1 MEYQKFKISEV
12 RDNELSYIYKWLKRN
27 KLIHE
32 ASKELGLRT
41 LSNAVITFEHC
52 IESFNKSGCQKIWD
66 WGKEHGAE
74 YQWLSK
80 NNKLLEFKKATAIT
94 FTSWTY
100 EDCVKSVI
108 DNNYTLTQF
117 RKLENSKYR
126 FILRNGLIKKFSEEL
141 NLSNRRITYSEC
153 VNIIKSNNY
162 SWKDFYTNEASKYAY
177 LTKNG
182 FVEKIRKECNI

>member
-1 MEYQKFKISEV
+1 MNNQKFKITDV

-41 LSNAVITFEHC
+41 LNNSIITLEQC
-52 IESFNKSGCQKIWD
+52 VESFNKSGCIKIWEWAKNHD
-66 WGKEHGAE
+66 RE
-74 YQWLSK
+74 YQWLAK
-80 NNKLLEFKKATAIT
+80 NNMLPEFKKATSIT

-117 RKLENSKYR
+117 RKIENSKYR
-126 FILRNGLIKKFSEEL
+126 FLLRNRLIKKFSQEL
-141 NLSNRRITYSEC
+141 NLSNRRATYDEC
-153 VNIIKSNNY
+153 VNIIQRNNY
-162 SWKDFYTNEASKYAY
+162 SWKDFYTKEPSKYAY
-177 LTKNG
+177 LTRNG
-182 FVEKIRKECNI
+182 FVEKIRKQCDI